1 MFNLGKLLKQK
12 GIKGKF
18 IADKLNVSP
27 QQLYHHL
34 KKKKD
39 LSLGVAVKVAKI
51 LEMSV
56 DELIDKIKD

>member
-18 IADKLNVSP
+18 IADKLNISP

-39 LSLGVAVKVAKI
+39 LSLSMVVNVAQI
-51 LEMSV
+51 LGMSV
-56 DELIDKIKD
+56 DELIKKIKD

>member
-34 KKKKD
+34 KEKKD
-39 LSLGVAVKVAKI
+39 LSLGVVVKVAKI

-56 DELIDKIKD
+56 DELINKIKD